1 MDFLKL
7 YLQQRKLVF
16 LFIFLCTAVFFS
28 SFALYHLPAAAIGYP
43 FALCAFIGLLVLGLD
58 LYRCKKKSDSLCF
71 LDPAEIDPLLLP
83 AIQTPED
90 ARYQQ
95 IITALLQRSAK
106 SQDDFNARLTDM
118 SEYYT
123 LWAHQIKTPIAS
135 MHLELQNEDTPLS
148 RSLSSGLFRIEQ
160 YVDMVL
166 AYMRIDSPTG
176 DYVFREQP
184 IDPIIRGCIRKF
196 ACEFVSRKI
205 ALEYE
210 PLNTCLITDEK
221 WFSFVLEQI
230 LSNALKYTR
239 SGSIHIFLEAPKI
252 LCIQDT
258 GIGIAPEDLPRI
270 FELGY
275 TGCNGRTD
283 KKASGIGL
291 YLCRKICRNIG
302 VGITADSKP
311 NCGTCLRLDLTQY
324 PLRTE

>member
-7 YLQQRKLVF
+7 YLRQRKTTLLFVF
-16 LFIFLCTAVFFS
+16 FCAAVFFA
-28 SFALYHLPAAAIGYP
+28 SFYLYHLPAAALYYP
-43 FALCAFIGLLVLGLD
+43 AALCTAAGVIVLVFD
-58 LYRCKKKSDSLCF
+58 IFRCKKKADF
-71 LDPAEIDPLLLP
+71 LTFEKPEDIDPALLP
-83 AIQTPED
+83 EAATID
-90 ARYQQ
+90 DVCYQE
-95 IITALLQRSAK
+95 IIHMLLRANAK
-106 SQDDFNARLTDM
+106 SRDDFHARLTDM

-135 MHLELQNEDTPLS
+135 MYLELQNEDTPLS
-148 RSLSSGLFRIEQ
+148 RSLSTGLFRVEQ

-166 AYMRIDSPTG
+166 AYMRLDSPAG

-196 ACEFVSRKI
+196 APEFISRKI
-205 ALEYE
+205 ALQYE
-210 PLNTCLITDEK
+210 PLDTSLVTDEK
-221 WFSFVLEQI
+221 WFAFVLEQI

-239 SGSIHIFLEAPKI
+239 SGSICIYLDAPKT
-252 LCIQDT
+252 LCIEDT

-302 VGITADSKP
+302 VGITARSEPDH
-311 NCGTCLRLDLTQY
+311 GTCICLDLTQY
-324 PLRTE
+324 ALRAE